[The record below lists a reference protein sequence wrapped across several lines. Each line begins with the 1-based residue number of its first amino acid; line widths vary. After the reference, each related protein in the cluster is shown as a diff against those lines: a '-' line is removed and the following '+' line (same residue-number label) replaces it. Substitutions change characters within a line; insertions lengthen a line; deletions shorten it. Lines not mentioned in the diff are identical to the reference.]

1 MTLEECRND
10 FERSAKRSLSMP
22 IAGAFYW
29 LVIAVISTQAQDNIG
44 LLALLFGSGTIF
56 PIALLVSKITREEVF
71 SSKNPLAKLMGLSVL
86 MVNLLWALHIPLFLY
101 APEFLSLSLGI
112 GLGLHWIVYSWIIQ
126 HPLGL
131 IHALLRT
138 VLVLS
143 VWLLFPDSRLT
154 AVSFSVVLVYGLSI
168 WQMLNRT
175 IPDHKLN
182 PQSVAS
188 GSTV

>member
-1 MTLEECRND
+1 
-10 FERSAKRSLSMP
+10 MP